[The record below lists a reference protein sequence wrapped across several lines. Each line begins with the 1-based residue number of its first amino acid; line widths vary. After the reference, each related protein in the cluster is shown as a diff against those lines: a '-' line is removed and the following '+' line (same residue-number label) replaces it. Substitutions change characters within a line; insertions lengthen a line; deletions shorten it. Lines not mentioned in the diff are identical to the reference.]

1 MTCRCGCKRKFELD
15 QTQKGGR
22 GQNKLFFSK
31 ECGQR
36 YRAKLAK
43 QRGRTISTLAF
54 GKPDLAP
61 KRKGL

>member
-1 MTCRCGCKRKFELD
+1 MICRCGCKRSFELD

-36 YRAKLAK
+36 YRHKIRK
-43 QRGRTISTLAF
+43 QRSQTVTLLAF
-54 GKPDLAP
+54 GKTETQG
-61 KRKGL
+61 K